1 MRQVTLDEPDVI
13 SFANKIAF
21 TPGAANKAA
30 NGKTIFEYVVA
41 ADYADTL
48 VDLDATDPQ
57 TNYNLR
63 ISRAEGPLD
72 LNQMV
77 KSRYNETDFLWFQ
90 IDISEQ

>member
-1 MRQVTLDEPDVI
+1 MTLDEPDII
-13 SFANKIAF
+13 SIASKIAF
-21 TPGAANKAA
+21 TPGDLNKTT

-48 VDLDATDPQ
+48 VDMDATDPQ

-72 LNQMV
+72 LSQMA

-90 IDISEQ
+90 IDITEQ